1 MLTGPIFSRE
11 ALTAPRQMK
20 HFLLRSGYVGAL
32 FVLMYTI
39 QQATIGFQD
48 IRNAG
53 DISRFGNLVFQVF
66 ALVQLALVMFF
77 ALLFAAGT
85 VSQEKDRQ
93 TLILLMMTD
102 LRDRELVFG
111 KLATGLM
118 NVGILIAV
126 SVPVFCL
133 VYLLGGVT
141 LAQIL
146 WLIPL
151 SGASALAA
159 GAWGNFVA
167 FWRDK
172 TFQTLAVSVLGVVI
186 FIGLIEALISTLDQP
201 QATHWLGLFNPFRA
215 LWGLLSPLQMA
226 DSSPAVPVSAL
237 QPVISLTVLGI
248 ALSSVTV
255 LRLRFWYPPRIEIV
269 HAAADEQTAASR
281 AKSRSIWDNPIIWRE
296 IRTRAYGHRVAL
308 IKLAYVTVAVFT
320 ALWLKANVAQ
330 HGPMLGM
337 LSPTS
342 VVFVGLSLIS
352 LMIVNALGVTALTN
366 ERDGKTLEL
375 LLVTD
380 ITAREF
386 MFGKLGGILFNTKE
400 VVLVPLLLLAY
411 ASWQNLVTGITVE
424 YGVYLVCGF
433 VALVVFSAMLGLH
446 SGLSYKSSRSAIIN
460 SLGTVFFLF
469 IGILI
474 FMVLLV
480 EARSSFQLQFQS
492 FIVFIV
498 AGSIGL
504 WASISHKNPSPALM
518 LAAALLPFL
527 TFYAITLYL
536 MNGSLG
542 VCFWIVLAYGFAT
555 IAMLIP
561 AVSDFDVALG
571 RTTIDHG

>member
-11 ALTAPRQMK
+11 VLTAPRQMK
-20 HFLLRSGYVGAL
+20 HFLLRSGYVAAL

-39 QQATIGFQD
+39 QQSTIGFQD
-48 IRNAG
+48 IRNVG
-53 DISRFGNLVFQVF
+53 DLSRFGSLVFQVF

-77 ALLFAAGT
+77 ALLFSAGT
-85 VSQEKDRQ
+85 VSQEKDRK

-111 KLATGLM
+111 KLATGLL

-126 SVPVFCL
+126 SAPVFCL
-133 VYLLGGVT
+133 LYLLGGVS

-146 WLIPL
+146 WLFPL
-151 SGASALAA
+151 CGASALAA

-186 FIGLIEALISTLDQP
+186 FIGLIEALIGALDHP
-201 QATHWLGLFNPFRA
+201 QVTHWVGLFNPFRA
-215 LWGLLSPLQMA
+215 LWELLSPLQA
-226 DSSPAVPVSAL
+226 EQTGPSVPVSSL
-237 QPVISLTVLGI
+237 QSVTSLTLLAV
-248 ALSSVTV
+248 ALSSVTTV
-255 LRLRFWYPPRIEIV
+255 RLRHWYPPRIEIV
-269 HAAADEQTAASR
+269 HATAAGESQPSR
-281 AKSRSIWDNPIIWRE
+281 LQSRSIWDNPIIWRE

-308 IKLAYVTVAVFT
+308 IKLAFVGVAFFTVF
-320 ALWLKANVAQ
+320 WLSNNEAQ

-337 LSPTS
+337 LSPTT

-352 LMIVNALGVTALTN
+352 LMIVNALAVTALTN

-386 MFGKLGGILFNTKE
+386 MFGKLGGILYNTKE
-400 VVLVPLLLLAY
+400 VILVPLLVLAF
-411 ASWQNLVTGITVE
+411 ASWSHLVTGITLE
-424 YGVYLVCGF
+424 YGVYLFLGF
-433 VALVVFSAMLGLH
+433 AALVMFSAVLGLH
-446 SGLSYKSSRSAIIN
+446 SGLSYENSRAAIIN

-518 LAAALLPFL
+518 IAAGLLPFL